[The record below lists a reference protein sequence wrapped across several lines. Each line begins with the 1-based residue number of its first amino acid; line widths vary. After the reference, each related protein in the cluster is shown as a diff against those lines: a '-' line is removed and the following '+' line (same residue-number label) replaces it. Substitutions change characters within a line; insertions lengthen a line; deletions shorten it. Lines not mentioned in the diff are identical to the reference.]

1 MFIVT
6 LLILLQLLFLTI
18 GIWKIADS
26 FVYVYSIL
34 TLISLFV
41 VVYIVSTEDNPSYKL
56 AWTIPVLSFPVFGGL
71 FYLIFGLKKTTKR
84 FREKI
89 LKIHNETE
97 YLLDQDEEVLKEI
110 YNKDK
115 HFYNQAKYLKDY
127 ASSPIYKN
135 TITEYLSPGE
145 EFFRV
150 LVEELKKAR
159 HYILLEYFIIEEGK
173 MWDEILEILE
183 EKVSQGVDVR
193 LIYDDMGCLTTLHYK
208 YYEKLREKGIKTV
221 VFNPSYPFY
230 L

>member
-84 FREKI
+84 FREK
-89 LKIHNETE
+89 
-97 YLLDQDEEVLKEI
+97 
-110 YNKDK
+110 
-115 HFYNQAKYLKDY
+115 F
-127 ASSPIYKN
+127 
-135 TITEYLSPGE
+135 
-145 EFFRV
+145 
-150 LVEELKKAR
+150 
-159 HYILLEYFIIEEGK
+159 
-173 MWDEILEILE
+173 
-183 EKVSQGVDVR
+183 
-193 LIYDDMGCLTTLHYK
+193 
-208 YYEKLREKGIKTV
+208 
-221 VFNPSYPFY
+221 
-230 L
+230 